1 MKSWEQRVQELEQ
14 EGLTRSDAQSVADV
28 EVGKGLIKPDFYL
41 KNRGV
46 IKVNKNGYII
56 YSKGTQNDKGTL

>member
-28 EVGKGLIKPDFYL
+28 EAKKGLIKPDFYL

-46 IKVNKNGYII
+46 K
-56 YSKGTQNDKGTL
+56 